1 MKIRKL
7 VSPFSLSLV
16 TFLTSLALAG
26 MTFAAPITYTFTGN
40 GSGTVNGAPF
50 TDAEYTITLI
60 GDTTAITN
68 SLNVYHLITTA
79 TMVIAG
85 VGTATIT
92 DPVEI
97 YDSPNVSALGFA
109 REGGYTLLGLDN
121 AAFATY
127 ALSTSLGPI
136 VASGI
141 SVSQFTNLASTL
153 GPITLSST
161 TGTTFQALLNPPTTT
176 GTGNVSIP
184 LKITIGSKDTTGDT
198 RFRKLSSSF
207 TGTMDMYFGENGPQ
221 PNAEGCYLKFSGGDG
236 STICIKQIVSI
247 STDIEKSKTDQ
258 FLLIGTGAMT
268 IVMEGTPLAGIA
280 YVDSKGTLKK
290 VGGEIS
296 AITLSGKIGGGGGE
310 GTDQAFV
317 LSGKVKATL
326 TEQAD

>member
-1 MKIRKL
+1 MKTRKL

-16 TFLTSLALAG
+16 TFITSLALAG
-26 MTFAAPITYTFTGN
+26 MTIAAPITFTFSGN

-50 TDAEYTITLI
+50 TDADYTITLI

-68 SLNVYHLITTA
+68 PSPGFFQLNTTA
-79 TMVIAG
+79 TIDIASI
-85 VGTATIT
+85 GTATVADLVGIFVNQDT
-92 DPVEI
+92 SV
-97 YDSPNVSALGFA
+97 LGFQHQ
-109 REGGYTLLGLDN
+109 GGSDLLDCDN
-121 AAFATY
+121 EAFATY
-127 ALSTSLGPI
+127 ELATPLGPI
-136 VASGI
+136 TGLTAHTLN
-141 SVSQFTNLASTL
+141 QFTNLASTL
-153 GPITLSST
+153 GPITLSSS
-161 TGTTFQALLNPPTTT
+161 GPVTFQAVLGST

-207 TGTMDMYFGENGPQ
+207 TGTAEMYFGENGPQ
-221 PNAEGCYLKFSGGDG
+221 PNTEGCYVKFSGGDG

-258 FLLIGTGAMT
+258 FLLVGTGTMT

-280 YVDSKGTLKK
+280 YLDSKGTLKK

-317 LSGKVKATL
+317 LSGNVKTTL
-326 TEQAD
+326 TEQVD

>member
-1 MKIRKL
+1 
-7 VSPFSLSLV
+7 
-16 TFLTSLALAG
+16 
-26 MTFAAPITYTFTGN
+26 MTFAAPITFTFSGT
-40 GSGTVNGAPF
+40 GSGTVNGVPF
-50 TDAEYTITLI
+50 TDADYTITLL

-68 SLNVYHLITTA
+68 PSSGLFQLETIAAIN
-79 TMVIAG
+79 IAG

-97 YDSPNVSALGFA
+97 FDNHDGASLGFA
-109 REGGYTLLGLDN
+109 RGTGYTLLHVN
-121 AAFATY
+121 NTAFATY
-127 ALSTSLGPI
+127 ALATPLGPI
-136 VASGI
+136 SGLGAASLN
-141 SVSQFTNLASTL
+141 QFTNLASTL
-153 GPITLSST
+153 GPITLSSSEAV
-161 TGTTFQALLNPPTTT
+161 TFQASLATTT
-176 GTGNVSIP
+176 WTGNVSIP
-184 LKITIGSKDTTGDT
+184 WKITIQSKDTTGDT
-198 RFRKLSSSF
+198 RFRKLSSSS
-207 TGTMDMYFGENGPQ
+207 TGTMEMYFGENGPQ
-221 PNAEGCYLKFSGGDG
+221 PNAEGCYVKFSGGDG

>member
-7 VSPFSLSLV
+7 VGPLSLSLIMFV
-16 TFLTSLALAG
+16 TSLTLAG
-26 MTFAAPITYTFTGN
+26 MTFAAPITFTFTGN
-40 GSGTVNGAPF
+40 GSGTVNSTPF
-50 TDAEYTITLI
+50 TNADYTITLK

-97 YDSPNVSALGFA
+97 YDNPNVSVLGFA

-141 SVSQFTNLASTL
+141 SVSQFKNLASTL
-153 GPITLSST
+153 GPITLSSS
-161 TGTTFQALLNPPTTT
+161 GGVTFQALLSPPTIWS
-176 GTGNVSIP
+176 GNVSIP
-184 LKITIGSKDTTGDT
+184 LKMTIQSKGTTGDT
-198 RFRKLSSSF
+198 KFKNLSSSF
-207 TGTMDMYFGENGPQ
+207 KGTMEMYLGEDGPQ
-221 PNAEGCYLKFSGGDG
+221 PDTEGCYVKFSGGDG

-247 STDIEKSKTDQ
+247 STDIKKSKTDQ
-258 FLLIGTGAMT
+258 FLLIGTGKMT
-268 IVMEGTPLAGIA
+268 IIMEGTPLAGIA
-280 YVDSKGTLKK
+280 YLDSNGTLKK
-290 VGGEIS
+290 VGGEMS

-317 LSGKVKATL
+317 LSGNAKTTL
-326 TEQAD
+326 TKQVD